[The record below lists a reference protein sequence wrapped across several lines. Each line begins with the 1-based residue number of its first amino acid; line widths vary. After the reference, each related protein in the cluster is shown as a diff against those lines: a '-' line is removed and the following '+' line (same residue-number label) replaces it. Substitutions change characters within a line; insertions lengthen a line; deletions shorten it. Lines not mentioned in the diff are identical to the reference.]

1 MHYCGGQEGSEKCGG
16 VSVEMTDAQAL
27 ERLRGHWQEGRGTE
41 ARDTASLEGNPT
53 WLAVQLDTQVRPS
66 PPR

>member
-1 MHYCGGQEGSEKCGG
+1 M
-16 VSVEMTDAQAL
+16 EMTDAQAL
-27 ERLRGHWQEGRGTE
+27 ERLRGHWQVGRGTE
-41 ARDTASLEGNPT
+41 ARDTVSLEGNPT